1 MLDGKVALVTGGSR
15 GIGRATALALSREG
29 AKVLINYKGNE
40 EAALETLKEL
50 KEVGGEGEIYKA
62 DVSIEEEVERMFS
75 FLLEKWGKLDILVN
89 NAGITKDNLLLRM
102 KVEDWDR
109 VINTNLKG
117 VFLCTKSAVKIM
129 LKQKSGRIINISS
142 IVGLKGNIGQANYA
156 SAKAGI
162 IGFTKSVAREVASR
176 GITVNAIAPGFIST
190 EMTLVLSEEMR
201 KKILE
206 EIPLGRFGTCEDVAA
221 AVKFLAS
228 DEANYITGVV
238 LNIDGGLGI

>member
-1 MLDGKVALVTGGSR
+1 MLEGKIALVTGGSR
-15 GIGRATALALSREG
+15 GIGRATVLALSREG

-62 DVSIEEEVERMFS
+62 DVSIEEEVERMFG

-142 IVGLKGNIGQANYA
+142 VVGLKGNIGQANYA

-162 IGFTKSVAREVASR
+162 IGFTKSIAREVASR

-190 EMTLVLSEEMR
+190 EMTLALSEEMR

-206 EIPLGRFGTCEDVAA
+206 EIPLGKFGTCEDVAA

-228 DEANYITGVV
+228 DEANYITGAV
-238 LNIDGGLGI
+238 LNVDGGLGI